1 MQRTVEAMLGYFNQI
16 RQVYAN
22 ELNKKVAQEKFSP
35 NEMSVLILLSNNKTI
50 NTASQLKVILG
61 VSKGLVSR
69 SVEALAEKGLVDCR
83 QDERDRRIQR
93 IYLTERA
100 QPLVVRMKSEIEKI
114 ESTSDFKPR
123 GIGFVSVSG
132 FDFNSNKLC
141 LISGEDLYSENLT
154 D

>member
-1 MQRTVEAMLGYFNQI
+1 MQRTVEAMLGYFTQI

-114 ESTSDFKPR
+114 NEAFLD
-123 GIGFVSVSG
+123 GISQEEIDQMEETMTKILDRFTEKG
-132 FDFNSNKLC
+132 DR
-141 LISGEDLYSENLT
+141 
-154 D
+154 

>member
-114 ESTSDFKPR
+114 NEAFLD
-123 GIGFVSVSG
+123 GISQEEIDQMEETMTKILDRFQEKG
-132 FDFNSNKLC
+132 DR
-141 LISGEDLYSENLT
+141 
-154 D
+154 

>member
-93 IYLTERA
+93 IYLTEKA

-114 ESTSDFKPR
+114 NEAFLD
-123 GIGFVSVSG
+123 GISQEEIDQIEETMTKILDRFTEKG
-132 FDFNSNKLC
+132 DR
-141 LISGEDLYSENLT
+141 
-154 D
+154 

>member
-61 VSKGLVSR
+61 DSKGQVSR

-114 ESTSDFKPR
+114 NEAFLD
-123 GIGFVSVSG
+123 GISQEEIDQMEETMTKILDRFTEKGHR
-132 FDFNSNKLC
+132 
-141 LISGEDLYSENLT
+141 
-154 D
+154 

>member
-93 IYLTERA
+93 TYLTERA
-100 QPLVVRMKSEIEKI
+100 QPLVVRRKSEIEKI
-114 ESTSDFKPR
+114 NEAFLD
-123 GIGFVSVSG
+123 GISQEEIDQMEETMTKILDRFTEKG
-132 FDFNSNKLC
+132 DR
-141 LISGEDLYSENLT
+141 
-154 D
+154 

>member
-93 IYLTERA
+93 IYLTEKA
-100 QPLVVRMKSEIEKI
+100 QPLVVR
-114 ESTSDFKPR
+114 
-123 GIGFVSVSG
+123 
-132 FDFNSNKLC
+132 
-141 LISGEDLYSENLT
+141 
-154 D
+154 

>member
-69 SVEALAEKGLVDCR
+69 SVEALTEKGLVDCR

-114 ESTSDFKPR
+114 NEAFLD
-123 GIGFVSVSG
+123 GISQEEIDQMEETMTKILDRFTEKG
-132 FDFNSNKLC
+132 DR
-141 LISGEDLYSENLT
+141 
-154 D
+154 

>member
-50 NTASQLKVILG
+50 NTASQLQVILG

-93 IYLTERA
+93 IYLTEKA

-114 ESTSDFKPR
+114 NEAFLD
-123 GIGFVSVSG
+123 GISQEEIDQIEETMTKILDRFTEKG
-132 FDFNSNKLC
+132 DR
-141 LISGEDLYSENLT
+141 
-154 D
+154 

>member
-22 ELNKKVAQEKFSP
+22 ELNKKVAQGKFSP

-114 ESTSDFKPR
+114 NEAFLD
-123 GIGFVSVSG
+123 GISQEEIDQMEETMTKILDRFTEKG
-132 FDFNSNKLC
+132 DR
-141 LISGEDLYSENLT
+141 
-154 D
+154 

>member
-114 ESTSDFKPR
+114 NEAFLD
-123 GIGFVSVSG
+123 GISQEEIDQMEETMTKILDRFTAKG
-132 FDFNSNKLC
+132 DR
-141 LISGEDLYSENLT
+141 
-154 D
+154 

>member
-69 SVEALAEKGLVDCR
+69 SVESLVEKGLVDCR

-114 ESTSDFKPR
+114 NEAFLD
-123 GIGFVSVSG
+123 GISQEEIDQMEETMTKILDRFTEKG
-132 FDFNSNKLC
+132 DR
-141 LISGEDLYSENLT
+141 
-154 D
+154 

>member
-100 QPLVVRMKSEIEKI
+100 QPLVMRMKSEIEKI
-114 ESTSDFKPR
+114 NEAFLD
-123 GIGFVSVSG
+123 GISQEEIDQMEETMTKILDRFTEKG
-132 FDFNSNKLC
+132 DR
-141 LISGEDLYSENLT
+141 
-154 D
+154 

>member
-61 VSKGLVSR
+61 VSKGPVSR

-114 ESTSDFKPR
+114 NEAFLD
-123 GIGFVSVSG
+123 GISQEEIDQMEETMTKILDRFTEKG
-132 FDFNSNKLC
+132 DR
-141 LISGEDLYSENLT
+141 
-154 D
+154 

>member
-93 IYLTERA
+93 IYLTEKA

-114 ESTSDFKPR
+114 NEAFLD
-123 GIGFVSVSG
+123 GISQEEIDQMEETMTKILDRFTEKG
-132 FDFNSNKLC
+132 DR
-141 LISGEDLYSENLT
+141 
-154 D
+154 

>member
-50 NTASQLKVILG
+50 NTASHLKVILG

-114 ESTSDFKPR
+114 NEAFLD
-123 GIGFVSVSG
+123 GISQEEIDQMEETMTKILDRFTEKG
-132 FDFNSNKLC
+132 DR
-141 LISGEDLYSENLT
+141 
-154 D
+154 

>member
-1 MQRTVEAMLGYFNQI
+1 MQRTVEAMHGYYNQI
-16 RQVYAN
+16 SQVYAK
-22 ELNKKVAQEKFSP
+22 ELNKKVSQEKFSP
-35 NEMSVLILLSNNKTI
+35 KEMSVLILLSNNKTI

-114 ESTSDFKPR
+114 NEAFLD
-123 GIGFVSVSG
+123 GISQEEIDQMEETMTKILDRFTEKG
-132 FDFNSNKLC
+132 DR
-141 LISGEDLYSENLT
+141 
-154 D
+154 

>member
-114 ESTSDFKPR
+114 NEAFLA
-123 GIGFVSVSG
+123 GISQEEIDQMEGTMTKILDRFTEKG
-132 FDFNSNKLC
+132 DR
-141 LISGEDLYSENLT
+141 
-154 D
+154 

>member
-1 MQRTVEAMLGYFNQI
+1 MAILTRSGRYI
-16 RQVYAN
+16 YAN

-114 ESTSDFKPR
+114 NEAFLD
-123 GIGFVSVSG
+123 GISQEEIDQMEETMTKILDRFTEKG
-132 FDFNSNKLC
+132 DR
-141 LISGEDLYSENLT
+141 
-154 D
+154 

>member
-93 IYLTERA
+93 IHLTERA

-114 ESTSDFKPR
+114 NEAFLD
-123 GIGFVSVSG
+123 GISQEEIDQMEETMTKILDRFTEKG
-132 FDFNSNKLC
+132 DR
-141 LISGEDLYSENLT
+141 
-154 D
+154 

>member
-35 NEMSVLILLSNNKTI
+35 NEMSVLILLSNNRTI

-114 ESTSDFKPR
+114 NEAFLD
-123 GIGFVSVSG
+123 GISQEEIDQMEETMTKILDRFTEKG
-132 FDFNSNKLC
+132 DR
-141 LISGEDLYSENLT
+141 
-154 D
+154 

>member
-100 QPLVVRMKSEIEKI
+100 QPLVVRMKSDIEKI
-114 ESTSDFKPR
+114 NEAFLD
-123 GIGFVSVSG
+123 GISQEEIDQMEETMTKILDRFTEKG
-132 FDFNSNKLC
+132 DR
-141 LISGEDLYSENLT
+141 
-154 D
+154 

>member
-35 NEMSVLILLSNNKTI
+35 NEMSVLILLSNNKTV

-114 ESTSDFKPR
+114 NEAFLD
-123 GIGFVSVSG
+123 GISQEEIDQMEETMTKILDRFTEKG
-132 FDFNSNKLC
+132 DR
-141 LISGEDLYSENLT
+141 
-154 D
+154 